1 MKRSK
6 DDAGGQVRSPKSDE
20 RPLRIGIDARKLLD
34 YGIGRY
40 LEGLLKALARRQDQH
55 EYILFVRSAHQDALP
70 GDLSRVFTPE
80 RFRLVTIDAPLY
92 SLAELF
98 AFRGTGKRFRLDVMH
113 FPHYVRPFAVGCPVS
128 VLIHDAI
135 HLQMP
140 PSFLAQAYARTMMGW
155 AVRSADLLLTGAE
168 AAREDLETLLPE
180 SRGRWT
186 VVHDGVDQER
196 FAPPTPEAL
205 HRFRRDFD
213 LTSPFV
219 LLMGSHRPHKNLAQG
234 VAAFVLAELPHTQL
248 VVPARDEV
256 AAERLRPLVA
266 AAPGVRLFTPCSDD
280 ALRHLYAAADV
291 VLIPSLHEGFGLTGL
306 EACAAGGVVLAT
318 PISAHREVLQGAV
331 ELASGVRAEDLSTA
345 LRTLAHDASR
355 RAHLQSLGPH
365 HASRFLWEHTA
376 EGTLAAFQ
384 SLAERESRMR
394 S

>member
-1 MKRSK
+1 MKRSGERV
-6 DDAGGQVRSPKSDE
+6 GGHSRNIEPRG
-20 RPLRIGIDARKLLD
+20 RPLRIGIDARKLFD

-40 LEGLLKALARRQDQH
+40 LEGLLKALARRQDEH

-70 GDLSRVFTPE
+70 GDLSHVFTPE
-80 RFRLVTIDAPLY
+80 RFRLVSLDAPLY

-98 AFRGTGKRFRLDVMH
+98 AFRGIGKRFRLDVMH

-140 PSFLAQAYARTMMGW
+140 PSFLAQAYARTMMSW
-155 AVRSADLLLTGAE
+155 AVRSADLLVTGAE

-186 VVHDGVDQER
+186 VIHDGVDQER
-196 FAPPTPEAL
+196 FAPPSPEAL
-205 HRFRRDFD
+205 DRFRREFE
-213 LTSPFV
+213 LLPPFV
-219 LLMGSHRPHKNLAQG
+219 LLMGSHRPHKNLAAG
-234 VAAFVLAELPHTQL
+234 VAAFAAAGLLHTQL

-266 AAPGVRLFTPCSDD
+266 AAPRARLFTSCSDD
-280 ALRHLYAAADV
+280 SLRHLYAAADI
-291 VLIPSLHEGFGLTGL
+291 VLVPSLHEGFGLTGL

-318 PISAHREVLQGAV
+318 PIAAHREVLEGAV
-331 ELASGVRAEDLSTA
+331 EFAPGVRTEDLSAA
-345 LRTLAHDASR
+345 LRKLANDAPR
-355 RAHLQSLGPH
+355 RAQLQSLGPH
-365 HASRFLWEHTA
+365 QASRFLWEHTA

-384 SLAERESRMR
+384 SLAERASRTR